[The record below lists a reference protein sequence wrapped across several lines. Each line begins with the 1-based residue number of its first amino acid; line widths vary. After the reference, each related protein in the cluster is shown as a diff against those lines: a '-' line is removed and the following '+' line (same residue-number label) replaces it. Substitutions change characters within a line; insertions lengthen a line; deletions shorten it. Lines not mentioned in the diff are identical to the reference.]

1 MFIFLLNFFFQ
12 YIIAWSRSFPVKAL
26 MEALINSVRRAL
38 RKIVANTFG
47 SVEEDEVYT
56 QFPKSK
62 NITDLMSQQSCE

>member
-1 MFIFLLNFFFQ
+1 
-12 YIIAWSRSFPVKAL
+12 

-62 NITDLMSQQSCE
+62 NITDLMSQQSWE